1 MIKSNLILAAM
12 AWALVACTTPHGSMN
27 MHDKPK
33 SLDPSGI
40 DSLLGFDRAA
50 YTPSAHCEIKVLVS
64 ATDEITVDPEV
75 VPTRTCGNPVRLVWL
90 LDTGTSPNFTFHP
103 VDGISFDKGGTLP
116 DPEKPCKVATGG
128 KAAECKFSRKHSG
141 TIYVYSVTVLKNG
154 VLLPKLDPWVFNN

>member
-1 MIKSNLILAAM
+1 MIKSNLIVAAT
-12 AWALVACTTPHGSMN
+12 ALALVACATPHGSMN

-33 SLDPSGI
+33 PLDRSEL

-50 YTPSAHCEIKVLVS
+50 YTPSARCEIKVLVS

-75 VPTRTCGNPVRLVWL
+75 VPTRTCGNPVKLVWL
-90 LDTGTSPNFTFHP
+90 LDTGTSPNFTFDP

-116 DPEKPCKVATGG
+116 VPPKPCKVATGG
-128 KAAECKFSRKHSG
+128 KAAECKFSRTHSG

-154 VLLPKLDPWVFNN
+154 VPLPKLDPWVFNN

>member
-12 AWALVACTTPHGSMN
+12 ALALVACATPHGSMN

-33 SLDPSGI
+33 PLDRSEI

-50 YTPSAHCEIKVLVS
+50 YTPSPRCEIKVLVS

-75 VPTRTCGNPVRLVWL
+75 VPTGTCGNPVKLVWL
-90 LDTGTSPNFTFHP
+90 LDTGTSPNYTFHP

-116 DPEKPCKVATGG
+116 NPPKPCGVSTYG
-128 KAAECKFSRKHSG
+128 KAAGCNFDRAHTG
-141 TIYVYSVTVLKNG
+141 TYYTYSVTVLKDG
-154 VLLPKLDPWVFNN
+154 KPLPKLDPWVFNN